1 MLWTSQNHCLLQ
13 HPPPHGSGHREGEP
27 DRRPAS
33 LHRDV
38 RGEEASPAASSPF
51 AGDVA
56 GRQRHWIRQSMC
68 CSPLVIRIKLTLL
81 SSPSCFLPLL
91 GLHAHLETR
100 PLPDLG
106 DPPLLTVGSKGL
118 QLLLHVMPPG
128 GVQPGHEPCQGASP
142 QRHQQPR
149 FEYHCTLH
157 QGT

>member
-1 MLWTSQNHCLLQ
+1 MPLPPSLLVML
-13 HPPPHGSGHREGEP
+13 
-27 DRRPAS
+27 
-33 LHRDV
+33 
-38 RGEEASPAASSPF
+38 
-51 AGDVA
+51 
-56 GRQRHWIRQSMC
+56 
-68 CSPLVIRIKLTLL
+68 LVVDATGFVSCIELGLL
-81 SSPSCFLPLL
+81 SSPSYFLPLL
-91 GLHAHLETR
+91 GLHAHPETR